1 MPSDKAADA
10 AMEASEFGELRSFLA
25 QNGVSQ
31 AQITEVIGVGAQG
44 RSRAEIADE
53 LRTWFKELPKA

>member
-1 MPSDKAADA
+1 MGS
-10 AMEASEFGELRSFLA
+10 SEFGQLRAFLA

-44 RSRAEIADE
+44 RTRAEIAAE
-53 LRTWFKELPKA
+53 LRAWFKELPKA